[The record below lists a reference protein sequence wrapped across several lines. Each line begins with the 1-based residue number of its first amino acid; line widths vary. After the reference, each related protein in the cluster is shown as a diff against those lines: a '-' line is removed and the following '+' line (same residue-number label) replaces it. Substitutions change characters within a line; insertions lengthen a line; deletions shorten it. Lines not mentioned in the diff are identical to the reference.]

1 MRQAASRAEGA
12 PAAAPPMPAVADCP
26 HANAIPRSRP
36 AQASAWAARPARR
49 AIDFE
54 RFKVGRC
61 LATIVWLTPQC
72 SAISPSFNP
81 LAIAA
86 PGV

>member
-1 MRQAASRAEGA
+1 
-12 PAAAPPMPAVADCP
+12 
-26 HANAIPRSRP
+26 
-36 AQASAWAARPARR
+36 
-49 AIDFE
+49 
-54 RFKVGRC
+54 